1 MVALKLFFLTILTY
15 VYVSNGN
22 TITKPIELTGP
33 EREAA
38 VERLYTE
45 LHKIVLAGGPVFKV
59 LRVNKVTNHKV
70 SSYPSDNLR
79 LSVDTYD
86 VDLVVGRVIKKCIVT
101 IAIQHILHDTTFRN
115 WITIVCNG
123 KLEFRNYEMNY

>member
-38 VERLYTE
+38 VERLYTG
-45 LHKIVLAGGPVFKV
+45 LHKVVLAGGPVYKV
-59 LRVNKVTNHKV
+59 LNVRKVFNIK
-70 SSYPSDNLR
+70 SSGYSEDIYNTGLA
-79 LSVDTYD
+79 
-86 VDLVVGRVIKKCIVT
+86 VGRVPKACVVKKSIDTRSPSKPINKIKI
-101 IAIQHILHDTTFRN
+101 F
-115 WITIVCNG
+115 CNFI
-123 KLEFRNYEMNY
+123 LEFQKNY